1 MMPYTYYDEYDTEDD
16 QFESD
21 YDTPSYEVL
30 ASHFFENPQYDEYDE
45 YFPQDNYYNN
55 EFDDFIGG
63 EFD

>member
-1 MMPYTYYDEYDTEDD
+1 
-16 QFESD
+16 
-21 YDTPSYEVL
+21 L

-63 EFD
+63 EFDQGFDYEFGPADFDADANAYFSLAQN